1 MENERMSNL
10 WNGRFQKP
18 TAVLVRQYHDSLPFD
33 RRLFEQDI
41 TGSVAWARG
50 LVGAGVLTAAEAE
63 TIVTGLEQVRRE
75 FAAGTFE
82 FAPGDEDI
90 HTAVERRLTELVG
103 PVGGKLHTG
112 RSRNDQVATDFRLWV
127 MGAIEQVQSHL
138 RELQAALLES
148 AAADLHTP
156 MPGYT
161 HLQHAQPITWGH
173 WALSHFWPLQR
184 DQERWAQVGGRTA
197 VLPLGSAALAGSAYP
212 VDRAALAAALGFAAI
227 SQNSLDAVSDRDF
240 AADFLYAAAMT
251 GLHLSRLSEQ
261 LILFSSAEFGFVDL
275 DDAYSTGSSI
285 MPQKKNP
292 DTLELTRGKSGR
304 LIGHLMGLLTTLKG
318 LPSTY
323 DKDLQEDKEP
333 VFDAFDTLA
342 LALPV
347 MAGLIA
353 TLQLRPERM
362 AAQLEP
368 GLLATDLADYLV
380 KEKGMPFRQAHHI
393 VGAVVQLAEEK
404 GVLLTEL
411 SEADLQAV
419 SAELGEGTTAVF
431 NFTASLASRQVPG
444 GTAPAALRD
453 QLEAARKV
461 MGGTAV
467 APH

>member
-1 MENERMSNL
+1 MSKL
-10 WNGRFQKP
+10 WGGRFQKA
-18 TAVLVRQYHDSLPFD
+18 TADLVRQYHDSLPFD
-33 RRLFEQDI
+33 QRLYEQDVI
-41 TGSVAWARG
+41 GSVAWARG
-50 LVGAGVLTAAEAE
+50 LVGAGVLTIAEAE
-63 TIVTGLEQVRRE
+63 TIIAGLEQVRGE
-75 FAAGTFE
+75 FAAGKFE
-82 FAPGDEDI
+82 FASGDEDV
-90 HTAVERRLTELVG
+90 HTAVERRLTEIVG
-103 PVGGKLHTG
+103 AVGGKLHTG

-127 MGAIEQVQSHL
+127 MGAIEQLQNHL
-138 RELQAALLES
+138 KELQAALVAS
-148 AAADLHTP
+148 AAANLHTP

-184 DQERWAQVGGRTA
+184 DQERWAQARERTA
-197 VLPLGSAALAGSAYP
+197 VLPLGSAALAGTAYP
-212 VDRAALAAALGFAAI
+212 VDRGSLADAIGFPSI
-227 SQNSLDAVSDRDF
+227 SQNSLDAVADRDF

-261 LILFSSAEFGFVDL
+261 LILFSSAEFGFVAL

-304 LIGHLMGLLTTLKG
+304 LIGNLVGLLTTLKG

-347 MAGLIA
+347 MAGLIT
-353 TLQLRPERM
+353 TLQIRPERM
-362 AAQLEP
+362 AAHLEP

-380 KEKGMPFRQAHHI
+380 KERRMPFRQAHHM

-404 GVLLTEL
+404 GLLLTEL
-411 SEADLQAV
+411 SAADLLAV
-419 SAELGEGTTAVF
+419 SEELGEGVTAVF
-431 NFTASLASRQVPG
+431 DFTTSLASRNAPG
-444 GTAPAALRD
+444 GTSPAALRS
-453 QLEAARKV
+453 QLQAAQKSL
-461 MGGTAV
+461 A
-467 APH
+467 AI

>member
-1 MENERMSNL
+1 MSNL
-10 WNGRFQKP
+10 WHGRFQKP

-33 RRLFEQDI
+33 RRLYEQDI
-41 TGSVAWARG
+41 SGSVAWARG
-50 LVGAGVLTAAEAE
+50 LVGAGVLTEAEAE
-63 TIVTGLEQVRRE
+63 AIITGLEQVRGE
-75 FAAGTFE
+75 FVAKTFE

-90 HTAVERRLTELVG
+90 HTAVERRLTELIG
-103 PVGGKLHTG
+103 PLGGKLHTG

-127 MGAIEQVQSHL
+127 MGAIVEIQAHL
-138 RELQAALLES
+138 AELQQALLAS
-148 AAADLHTP
+148 AEADLHTP

-184 DQERWAQVGGRTA
+184 DQERWAQALERTA

-212 VDRAALAAALGFAAI
+212 VDREALADTLGFSAI

-261 LILFSSAEFGFVDL
+261 LILFSSAEFGFVSL

-304 LIGHLMGLLTTLKG
+304 LIGHLVGLLTMLKG

-342 LALPV
+342 LALQV
-347 MAGLIA
+347 MAGLIE

-380 KEKGMPFRQAHHI
+380 KERRMPFRQAHHL
-393 VGAVVQLAEEK
+393 VGQAVQLAESR
-404 GVLLTEL
+404 GVPLTAL
-411 SEADLQAV
+411 ALADLQTISPHFGADALAV
-419 SAELGEGTTAVF
+419 LGVM
-431 NFTASLASRQVPG
+431 ASLASRNVPG
-444 GTAPAALRD
+444 GTAPDALQEQLLAAKTACF
-453 QLEAARKV
+453 QV
-461 MGGTAV
+461 PGTGR
-467 APH
+467 